1 MVRKVMISSTVRDLP
16 RHREQVMHACL
27 STREP
32 FLPKMMEHLPAS
44 AADAQAVSIELVDS
58 CDIYLGVFG
67 HRYGY
72 VPSGTTVSVTEMEY
86 RRAIEREMPRLVFMM
101 AEDHPLTAADV
112 ETGEGA
118 ERLRALRESLQ
129 SHQVVKFFSSPAE
142 LRAHVLQSL
151 VNLGDTASAAP
162 MADSD
167 LTISSLV
174 GGWRLRPLDGHP
186 VLRVPGFEPMVYTGG
201 VRLSFTLAHN
211 GQGGRPIHLYAI
223 VPEILEYV
231 AGPQPRLDYRVQ
243 GDALFGAGVRQ
254 PRVFSLTLE
263 SGRVKS
269 ARWMLDAGAG
279 VAAARSENLLD
290 TDPPRVLHFTD
301 ARDDIE
307 ELQGTITLRGAGFV
321 RLRFAFHY
329 SIAGED
335 RTRRSD
341 PVLLYASA

>member
-44 AADAQAVSIELVDS
+44 AADAQAVSTALVDS

-72 VPSGTTVSVTEMEY
+72 VPSGSTLSVTEMEY
-86 RRAIEREMPRLVFMM
+86 RRALEREMPRLVFMM
-101 AEDHPLTAADV
+101 AEDHPVVASDV

-129 SHQVVKFFSSPAE
+129 TRQVVKFFSSPAD
-142 LRAHVLQSL
+142 LRAHALQSL
-151 VNLGDTASAAP
+151 GELGHAAAAAAP
-162 MADSD
+162 ADAD
-167 LTISSLV
+167 LTISSLL

-186 VLRVPGFEPMVYTGG
+186 VLAVAGFESSVYTGG

-211 GQGGRPIHLYAI
+211 GQGGRPIHLHAI
-223 VPEILEYV
+223 VPEVLEHLP
-231 AGPQPRLDYRVQ
+231 GEQPGLDYRVQ

-263 SGRVKS
+263 SGRVKH

-307 ELQGTITLRGAGFV
+307 ELQGTITLRSAGLV

-329 SIAGED
+329 SVAGQD
-335 RTRRSD
+335 RTKYSD
-341 PVLLYASA
+341 PVLLYARA